1 MKDIRVLKATPM
13 FGGIITTCDQ
23 WEVDGESDGL
33 IDTAKSQGVVKPHQ
47 TVVAVGPSTRN
58 VKVGDVV
65 IINPTRFAV
74 KQYHDDSLKNGVVKQ
89 NETIG
94 FQFPIIDINDVP
106 HLLLTENDID
116 YIVNEYEEYDIDDI
130 DHTGANE
137 LID

>member
-13 FGGIITTCDQ
+13 YSGVITTCHQ

-47 TVVAVGPSTRN
+47 TVVAVGPSARG

-65 IINPTRFAV
+65 VINPTRFAV
-74 KQYHDDSLKNGVVKQ
+74 KQYADDSLKNGVVKQ
-89 NETIG
+89 NVIIG
-94 FQFPIIDINDVP
+94 YNFPMIDINNEQ
-106 HLLLTENDID
+106 HLLITENDID
-116 YIVNEYEEYDIDDI
+116 YIVNEYEEYDIDTIETSD
-130 DHTGANE
+130 

>member
-13 FGGIITTCDQ
+13 YSGVITTCNQ

-47 TVVAVGPSTRN
+47 TVIAVGSSARG

-65 IINPTRFAV
+65 VINPTRFAV
-74 KQYHDDSLKNGVVKQ
+74 KQYADDSLKNGVVKQ
-89 NETIG
+89 NVIIG
-94 FQFPIIDINDVP
+94 YNFPIIDINGDQC
-106 HLLLTENDID
+106 LLITENDID
-116 YIVNEYEEYDIDDI
+116 YIVNEYEEYDIDTIETSD
-130 DHTGANE
+130 